1 MRRAPRVPL
10 RLIPPKSQA
19 TANREGRGPFLEA
32 VQYSVNRLDVLKLAV
47 TLAVVLCDVF
57 AHSLAAAPGAQRR
70 GSSHARPAFP
80 PAPPK
85 GIPPAVWRRS
95 IPPDNP
101 LTAEKVALGEALFF
115 EKRLSVDGTV
125 SCATCHDPAAAFAD
139 GNMLAVGVEHKVG
152 TRNAPTVLNA
162 MFSRSLFWDGRA
174 RTLEEQAKQPLVN
187 PLEMGMPDHAAVVA
201 RLAALPEYRRQ
212 FRQVFGPE
220 GITAD
225 NVAKA
230 IAAYERTQL
239 SADSPFD
246 RFIGGD
252 GGALSGAQQRGW
264 KLFRTKA
271 QCIKCHTFT
280 PTAPFFSDFGFHNTG
295 VATRGRDFEALA
307 AEAVRAARAAPDR
320 TRALGRLAHTEG
332 FSELG
337 RFLITGRAAELG
349 AFKTP
354 SLRDVELTA
363 PYMHNASAKTL
374 LDVVK
379 FYNRGG
385 EQNGY
390 LDKDVR
396 PLNLTDA
403 EMSDLVEFM
412 RALTSDEVMRRAQNS
427 SPQTRLSALR

>member
-1 MRRAPRVPL
+1 MSLGSVRCIPLTLNYGLTQPRPV
-10 RLIPPKSQA
+10 I
-19 TANREGRGPFLEA
+19 EV
-32 VQYSVNRLDVLKLAV
+32 VQYPLDRLKLAAA
-47 TLAVVLCDVF
+47 LAFVLCWACAGVLWVPPGR
-57 AHSLAAAPGAQRR
+57 AQGRTPSGAGRAPF
-70 GSSHARPAFP
+70 SP
-80 PAPPK
+80 PLPK
-85 GIPPAVWRRS
+85 GIPPDVWRRS
-95 IPPDNP
+95 VPADNP

-125 SCATCHDPAAAFAD
+125 SCATCHDPASAFAD
-139 GNMLAVGVEHKVG
+139 TQMLAVGVERKVG

-162 MFSRSLFWDGRA
+162 MFSRHLFWDGRA

-201 RLAALPEYRRQ
+201 RLEAVPEYRQQ
-212 FRQVFGPE
+212 FREVFGAE
-220 GITAD
+220 GITPD
-225 NVAKA
+225 TVAKA

-252 GGALSGAQQRGW
+252 RGALSEAQRRGW
-264 KLFRTKA
+264 QLFQTKA

-280 PTAPFFSDFGFHNTG
+280 PAAPFFSDFDFHNTG
-295 VATRGRDFEALA
+295 VATKGRDFQSLA
-307 AEAVRAARAAPDR
+307 AEAVRAARAEPDR
-320 TRALGRLAHTEG
+320 ARALSQLAHTEG

-337 RFLITGRAAELG
+337 RFLISGRAAETG

-354 SLRDVELTA
+354 SLRDIELTA
-363 PYMHNASAKTL
+363 PYMHNASEKTL

-385 EQNGY
+385 EKNRY
-390 LDKDVR
+390 LDKDMR

-412 RALTSDEVMRRAQNS
+412 RALTSDDVMRRTQS
-427 SPQTRLSALR
+427 SRPQTRISGLR

>member
-1 MRRAPRVPL
+1 MSLCLCGEQV
-10 RLIPPKSQA
+10 
-19 TANREGRGPFLEA
+19 
-32 VQYSVNRLDVLKLAV
+32 VQYPLNTLKLAAA
-47 TLAVVLCDVF
+47 LVLL
-57 AHSLAAAPGAQRR
+57 LAAAFVCVLSAPPGEAQGRA
-70 GSSHARPAFP
+70 SSRAGRPAFTP
-80 PAPPK
+80 PLPK
-85 GIPPAVWRRS
+85 GIPPAVWRGS
-95 IPPDNP
+95 VPADNP

-125 SCATCHDPAAAFAD
+125 SCATCHDPATAFAD
-139 GNMLAVGVEHKVG
+139 TQMLAVGVERKVG

-162 MFSRSLFWDGRA
+162 MFSRHLFWDGRA

-187 PLEMGMPDHAAVVA
+187 PLEMGMPDHGAVVA
-201 RLAALPEYRRQ
+201 RLEAIPEYRQQ
-212 FRQVFGPE
+212 FREVFGAE
-220 GITAD
+220 GITLD
-225 NVAKA
+225 TIAKA
-230 IAAYERTQL
+230 LATYERTQL

-246 RFIGGD
+246 RFNAGD
-252 GGALSGAQQRGW
+252 RGALSGAQQRGW

-271 QCIKCHTFT
+271 QCIKCHTFS
-280 PTAPFFSDFGFHNTG
+280 PAAPFFSDFAFHNTG
-295 VATRGRDFEALA
+295 VATRGRPFERLA
-307 AEAVRAARAAPDR
+307 AEAAALARAEPDR

-337 RFLITGRAAELG
+337 RFLITGRPAEMG

-363 PYMHNASAKTL
+363 PYMHNASEKTL

-385 EQNGY
+385 EKNRY

-396 PLNLTDA
+396 PLNLTDT

-412 RALTSDEVMRRAQNS
+412 RALTSDDVMRRAQS
-427 SPQTRLSALR
+427 SRPQTRLSALR